1 MAWAVWAAAW
11 AVVAHGLAEAAWAAE
26 EEWAAVGGMGGGGG
40 VGGPPQV
47 KATVRWETASPVLQA
62 GKRQWPEGVKGH
74 YLISVEG
81 LPMMGGGWPRGPA
94 PAQQFQ
100 EPRPAMDPQQR
111 RRMMAERLKQSTRI
125 ERKGK
130 DPIAP
135 AQTEVGQGQGGRL
148 CLLFLFPKTTQP
160 IEAADKDVTLVT
172 QFGPMTV
179 KAKFALKNMMVN
191 GQLEL

>member
-1 MAWAVWAAAW
+1 M
-11 AVVAHGLAEAAWAAE
+11 
-26 EEWAAVGGMGGGGG
+26 
-40 VGGPPQV
+40 GGPPQV
-47 KATVRWETASPVLQA
+47 KATVRWETAAPVLQA
-62 GKRQWPEGVKGH
+62 GKRQWPEGVKGN

-81 LPMMGGGWPRGPA
+81 LPMMGGGGGGPRGSA
-94 PAQQFQ
+94 PAQPQFQ
-100 EPRPAMDPQQR
+100 ESKQGGPAMDPQQR

-135 AQTEVGQGQGGRL
+135 AQIEMGQGQSGRAF
-148 CLLFLFPKTTQP
+148 LLFLFPKTTQP
-160 IEAADKDVTLVT
+160 IEAADKDVTFVT

-179 KAKFALKNMMVN
+179 KAKFALKDMTVN